1 MTPVLDRVKHSKGCL
16 ACWTVVMR
24 QSKNC
29 RIMIYRAS
37 SLRISLNYGW
47 SQRTFNSGSFLFH
60 TCCLPQW
67 FQFWQ
72 QGCSSSGMECREGR
86 RAPNAHCTPQ
96 PWMIWEEQW
105 RQWLRLKN
113 LSVEKEVDKLRECG
127 GLWIPTKILK
137 SVSNTHKKEISWKS
151 KKYETPKVTEYRNIS
166 QENFYRS
173 WTKYVFIQK
182 YLGSLETSVSL
193 ACLARKF

>member
-24 QSKNC
+24 HFKNC
-29 RIMIYRAS
+29 RIMIYRAPMSCSCHS
-37 SLRISLNYGW
+37 SIPAVFLDGFSFGNKGVVQVAWSAEKVEGHPMFIVLLNLGW
-47 SQRTFNSGSFLFH
+47 FGK
-60 TCCLPQW
+60 W
-67 FQFWQ
+67 
-72 QGCSSSGMECREGR
+72 R
-86 RAPNAHCTPQ
+86 R
-96 PWMIWEEQW
+96 
-105 RQWLRLKN
+105 WLRLKN

-166 QENFYRS
+166 KEIFYRS